1 MVIRANFRHIKERL
15 QASAAK
21 RGIPVTDITL
31 IAVTKTVS
39 SEAIREAWDSG
50 IKHFGENRVQDA
62 LPKINVLPNDLHWH
76 FIGHLQTNKVK
87 SVLPVFDLI
96 HSLDS
101 LKLARVIQ
109 NEGEKLNKKVNALVQ
124 VNIGSED
131 SKFGF
136 AYEEVLPALQ
146 EMAGFS
152 NLKILGLMAIAPF
165 FPDPEHTR
173 PYFRR
178 LYQLFNSIQI
188 AGAEMKYLSM
198 GMTNDFEVAVE
209 EGANMVRL
217 GTALFGAR
225 DS

>member
-1 MVIRANFRHIKERL
+1 MIRKNFTYIQERL
-15 QASAAK
+15 KSTAAK

-39 SEAIREAWDSG
+39 PEVIREAWELG
-50 IKHFGENRVQDA
+50 ITDFGENRVQDA
-62 LPKINVLPNDLHWH
+62 LPKIELLPNTLRWH

-87 SVLPVFDLI
+87 KVLPVFDLI

-109 NEGEKLNKKVNALVQ
+109 AEGEKLNKKVNVLVQ
-124 VNIGSED
+124 VNIGSEM

-136 AYEEVLPALQ
+136 SYEEVLPALE

-152 NLKILGLMAIAPF
+152 ALRILGLMAIAPF
-165 FPDPEHTR
+165 HPDPERVR
-173 PYFRR
+173 PYFQQ
-178 LYQLFNSIQI
+178 LYQLFTNIKVP
-188 AGAEMKYLSM
+188 GVEMKYLSM
-198 GMTNDFEVAVE
+198 GMTNDFEVAIE
-209 EGANMVRL
+209 EGANMIRL
-217 GTALFGAR
+217 GTALFGPR

>member
-1 MVIRANFRHIKERL
+1 VIRANFEHIKERL
-15 QASAAK
+15 QASATK
-21 RGIPVTDITL
+21 RGTPVTDITL

-39 SEAIREAWDSG
+39 SEVIREAWESG

-62 LPKINVLPNDLHWH
+62 LPKIKVLPNDLHWH

-146 EMAGFS
+146 EMACFS

-188 AGAEMKYLSM
+188 AGVEMKYLSM

>member
-1 MVIRANFRHIKERL
+1 MIRENLEKIKKRL
-15 QASAAK
+15 ALAAAK

-31 IAVTKTVS
+31 IAVTKTVPPD
-39 SEAIREAWDSG
+39 AIREAWDLG
-50 IKHFGENRVQDA
+50 VTDFGENRVQEA
-62 LPKINVLPNDLHWH
+62 LPKIKTFPRGPRWH

-87 SVLPVFDLI
+87 QVLPVFDLI
-96 HSLDS
+96 HSVDS
-101 LKLARVIQ
+101 LKLARAIQ
-109 NEGEKLNKKVNALVQ
+109 KEGEKLNKRVNVLVQ
-124 VNIGSED
+124 VNIGAEE

-136 AYEEVLPALQ
+136 SYEEVLPALE

-152 NLKILGLMAIAPF
+152 ALKILGLMGIAPF

-178 LYQLFNSIQI
+178 LYRLFNDIKV

-198 GMTNDFEVAVE
+198 GMTNDFEVAIE

-217 GTALFGAR
+217 GTALFGPR

>member
-1 MVIRANFRHIKERL
+1 MIRENFKYIKERL
-15 QASAAK
+15 ESSAAK
-21 RGIPVTDITL
+21 RGIPVKDITL

-39 SEAIREAWDSG
+39 PEAIREAWELG
-50 IKHFGENRVQDA
+50 ITDFGENRVQDA
-62 LPKINVLPNDLHWH
+62 LPKIELLPHGLRWH

-87 SVLPVFDLI
+87 KVLPGFDLI

-109 NEGEKLNKKVNALVQ
+109 TEGEKLNKKVNALVQ
-124 VNIGSED
+124 VNIGSEM

-136 AYEEVLPALQ
+136 SYEEVLPALE

-152 NLKILGLMAIAPF
+152 ALKILGLMAIAPF
-165 FPDPEHTR
+165 HPDPEQVR
-173 PYFRR
+173 PYFQR
-178 LYQLFNSIQI
+178 LYQFFSSIKVP
-188 AGAEMKYLSM
+188 GVEMKYLSM
-198 GMTNDFEVAVE
+198 GMTNDFEVAIE